1 MFLLLLACV
10 IDQSGPATPGSI
22 SADEAAAVTS
32 ISTQATEIDQ
42 LAVEL
47 TSLVDESRRQV
58 ADGRST
64 QAAEIEKMRALMA
77 RIEEKNTALQAEM
90 SALENRV
97 HERAGDP
104 AWPPTPVT
112 KR

>member
-10 IDQSGPATPGSI
+10 IDQAGPATPGSI
-22 SADEAAAVTS
+22 SAEEAAAVS
-32 ISTQATEIDQ
+32 AISAQATEIDR
-42 LAVEL
+42 LAGEL

-64 QAAEIEKMRALMA
+64 QAAEIEKMRELMD
-77 RIEEKNTALQAEM
+77 RIAEKNTALQADM

-97 HERAGDP
+97 HERASDP
-104 AWPPTPVT
+104 AWPPEPVN